1 MFPKKPYGS
10 GYGPPPTATYGP
22 PTTTYGPPTTGDY
35 GYDFS
40 ARSPPPPGS
49 YYMEESPQLF
59 YKWSSPPG
67 LVKVLEVLVLVLC
80 VAIFACVASTLAWE
94 YGYGFGYG
102 SGVFGN
108 GLGGYYGSGYYGGGV
123 NYGYGYGGY
132 YGGATNPRTANGFMI
147 AMAVLCFLAQL
158 GLLVAS
164 LSKASGSRSR
174 RFYLV
179 VLVASAVLALVMLV
193 ASIVYVV
200 GVNPQA
206 QMSGGG
212 YYYSPLL
219 AMCSQVYAGGTVL
232 NQYLYHYCTV
242 DPQEAVAIA
251 CGFLIV
257 LLLCLICVFAHQT
270 RSKIWKY
277 GKPNIYWDK
286 IPSSPEGP
294 DVEEW
299 VSPGNLGILGNF
311 GIFGICRIHPALFN
325 GSGGVG
331 ESWEFWGILGFLGS
345 VGSILPLFNGSGGV
359 GESQDFGNFGV
370 FWDFWEWDL
379 SQPFSWIDPPSPSEP
394 QDRDPKPPARRG
406 RRGRRPAEPEE
417 SRQSQCSQCSQ
428 YDTEPT
434 TAPESGDEHD
444 GDSQEWH
451 RLYPPVSSPSSRR
464 RYKEDFAL
472 GLRRYKELCAQLDAL
487 GQQLAQLEQ
496 QLEQLPEDSAQYQ
509 ALAEEYNRLKDLKWF
524 VIPGTIPGAITS
536 NSQ

>member
-1 MFPKKPYGS
+1 MFPKKPYDSPAS
-10 GYGPPPTATYGP
+10 GYGPPTATYGP
-22 PTTTYGPPTTGDY
+22 PTATYGPPTGDY
-35 GYDFS
+35 GYDFG
-40 ARSPPPPGS
+40 ARSPPPGS
-49 YYMEESPQLF
+49 YYIEDAPQLF

-67 LVKVLEVLVLVLC
+67 LVKVLEVLVILLC

-94 YGYGFGYG
+94 YGYGYGYG

-108 GLGGYYGSGYYGGGV
+108 GLGGFYGSGYYGSGV

-132 YGGATNPRTANGFMI
+132 YGGVTNPRTANGFMI

-179 VLVASAVLALVMLV
+179 VLVVCAVLALVMLV
-193 ASIVYVV
+193 ATIVYVV

-219 AMCSQVYAGGTVL
+219 AMCSQVYAGGAVL

-257 LLLCLICVFAHQT
+257 LLLCLICLFAHKT

-286 IPSSPEGP
+286 ITAGPEGP

-299 VSPGNLGILGNF
+299 V
-311 GIFGICRIHPALFN
+311 
-325 GSGGVG
+325 
-331 ESWEFWGILGFLGS
+331 
-345 VGSILPLFNGSGGV
+345 
-359 GESQDFGNFGV
+359 
-370 FWDFWEWDL
+370 
-379 SQPFSWIDPPSPSEP
+379 
-394 QDRDPKPPARRG
+394 
-406 RRGRRPAEPEE
+406 
-417 SRQSQCSQCSQ
+417 
-428 YDTEPT
+428 
-434 TAPESGDEHD
+434 
-444 GDSQEWH
+444 
-451 RLYPPVSSPSSRR
+451 
-464 RYKEDFAL
+464 
-472 GLRRYKELCAQLDAL
+472 
-487 GQQLAQLEQ
+487 
-496 QLEQLPEDSAQYQ
+496 
-509 ALAEEYNRLKDLKWF
+509 
-524 VIPGTIPGAITS
+524 
-536 NSQ
+536 

>member
-1 MFPKKPYGS
+1 MFAKKPDGS
-10 GYGPPPTATYGP
+10 AYGPPPTATYGP
-22 PTTTYGPPTTGDY
+22 PTATYGPPTATYGPPTTGDY

-40 ARSPPPPGS
+40 GRSPPPPGS

-67 LVKVLEVLVLVLC
+67 LVKVLGVLVLVLC

-102 SGVFGN
+102 GGVFGN
-108 GLGGYYGSGYYGGGV
+108 GPGGFYGSGYYGSGV

-147 AMAVLCFLAQL
+147 AVAVLCFLAQL

-299 VSPGNLGILGNF
+299 VKNVSGVPDEAATVAYSEKSETPGAVPPYSP
-311 GIFGICRIHPALFN
+311 PAYSEPPKN
-325 GSGGVG
+325 CWKS
-331 ESWEFWGILGFLGS
+331 
-345 VGSILPLFNGSGGV
+345 
-359 GESQDFGNFGV
+359 
-370 FWDFWEWDL
+370 
-379 SQPFSWIDPPSPSEP
+379 DPPSPSEP

-406 RRGRRPAEPEE
+406 RRGRRAAEPEE

-428 YDTEPT
+428 YDTE
-434 TAPESGDEHD
+434 SGDEHD
-444 GDSQEWH
+444 GDSHQWH
-451 RLYPPVSSPSSRR
+451 RLYPPLSSPSSRR

-509 ALAEEYNRLKDLKWF
+509 ALAEEYNRLKDLKWS
-524 VIPGTIPGAITS
+524 PEYQDKKRE
-536 NSQ
+536 SQTLRNKLFHIKRMVSDYDKLRG